1 MPGLELGDFLH
12 RDARG
17 RGDGTE
23 AVRLVIGWGQPG
35 LGARRIRARGDAQN
49 ERSWTLPERC
59 GDRREASHRNEC
71 RDPHG
76 ELRDTRL
83 YAVTQ

>member
-12 RDARG
+12 TDARG

-23 AVRLVIGWGQPG
+23 AVRLVTEWGQRG
-35 LGARRIRARGDAQN
+35 LGARRTWARCDAKD
-49 ERSWTLPERC
+49 ERSWRLLQRC
-59 GDRREASHRNEC
+59 GQRREAALRNEC
-71 RDPHG
+71 RDHHG
-76 ELRDTRL
+76 ELRDTDL